1 MRRRSREAIDKKV
14 LTISQKQ
21 EERIRSLER
30 ELREVTRRVSA
41 LFANASVVNT
51 AIVVINQYLSQG
63 VQWDVLQ
70 EQVRAFQQKPYNVF
84 HHIKSLDLEHN
95 RMKMVFEVVD
105 DEWGLWGGVSGS
117 ESGVSGEE
125 DGSGEE
131 DVSEDDADD
140 GKSDAE
146 KNHQINVDV
155 ELSLN
160 CNNNIA
166 LLYKQKKEL
175 EEKLVR
181 PLRPLQPRKR
191 PSRRRARPWRRP
203 PSSSRRRSCAWSAR
217 SRRRSRGGGRSAG
230 SRSSTGS

>member
-1 MRRRSREAIDKKV
+1 MRDRSREAIDKKV
-14 LTISQKQ
+14 LTINQKQ
-21 EERIRSLER
+21 EERIHSLER
-30 ELREVTRRVSA
+30 ELHELSRRVNA
-41 LFANASVVNT
+41 LFANASIVNT

-70 EQVRAFQQKPYNVF
+70 EQVRVFKQKPYNVF

-95 RMKMVFEVVD
+95 RMKMVFEALED
-105 DEWGLWGGVSGS
+105 SS
-117 ESGVSGEE
+117 SEE
-125 DGSGEE
+125 DASS
-131 DVSEDDADD
+131 SEDDDL
-140 GKSDAE
+140 SDRDALGREE
-146 KNHQINVDV
+146 KNSQINVDI

-175 EEKLVR
+175 EEKLVA
-181 PLRPLQPRKR
+181 LVRPLQPRKR
-191 PSRRRARPWRRP
+191 PSWPRARPWRRP
-203 PSSSRRRSCAWSAR
+203 PSSSRRRSCAWSAP

>member
-1 MRRRSREAIDKKV
+1 M
-14 LTISQKQ
+14 
-21 EERIRSLER
+21 
-30 ELREVTRRVSA
+30 
-41 LFANASVVNT
+41 NT

-70 EQVRAFQQKPYNVF
+70 EQVRVFKQKPYNVF

-105 DEWGLWGGVSGS
+105 DEEWGLWGDVSGS
-117 ESGVSGEE
+117 ES
-125 DGSGEE
+125 DRSGEE
-131 DVSEDDADD
+131 DVSEEDDVSEDGKSD

-146 KNHQINVDV
+146 KSHQINVDV

-181 PLRPLQPRKR
+181 PLPPLQHRKR
-191 PSRRRARPWRRP
+191 PSRPRARPWRRP
-203 PSSSRRRSCAWSAR
+203 PSSSRRRSCAWSAH